1 MVDTGLTWEV
11 SILRLKECLGF
22 IVIFISLHP
31 ADATEPLIKHMG
43 EHNLLFTLRAL
54 GLLQSPIHWFL
65 GSPSPFHSNPKS
77 LLLEWRRT
85 VMFEFLILGTLG
97 NIVTC
102 SSLLLLLFLPS
113 PVPSASPGS
122 LPRPTTQ
129 SKEGKRAPC
138 LSQGEHHGSDKDGYD
153 PAAEP

>member
-1 MVDTGLTWEV
+1 MDTGLTWEV
-11 SILRLKECLGF
+11 SIHRLKECLGF
-22 IVIFISLHP
+22 IAIFISLHP

-54 GLLQSPIHWFL
+54 GLLQNPIHRFL

-77 LLLEWRRT
+77 LLLEWRHT

-97 NIVTC
+97 ML
-102 SSLLLLLFLPS
+102 SLAHLFLLLLFLPS